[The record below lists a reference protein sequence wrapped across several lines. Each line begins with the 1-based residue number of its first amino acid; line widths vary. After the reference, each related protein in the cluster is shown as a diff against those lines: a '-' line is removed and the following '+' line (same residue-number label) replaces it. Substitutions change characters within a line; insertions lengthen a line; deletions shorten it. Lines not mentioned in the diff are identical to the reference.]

1 MSHVVTVDDYLQE
14 LEQMVKNAMKLP
26 LSGGRVVLDGQNVED
41 ILLDIRDAMPQECR
55 QARAIVADR
64 TKIIQDAKREAESI
78 IRVAEEKARAMVSQ
92 NEIVKQAQQKA
103 NDLLNQTQQ
112 KCREMRR
119 VSNEYVDDLMRRT
132 DDALAANL
140 SELRKTRQSIKATQ
154 RNASSR

>member
-64 TKIIQDAKREAESI
+64 TKIIQDAKREAES
-78 IRVAEEKARAMVSQ
+78 
-92 NEIVKQAQQKA
+92 
-103 NDLLNQTQQ
+103 
-112 KCREMRR
+112 
-119 VSNEYVDDLMRRT
+119 
-132 DDALAANL
+132 
-140 SELRKTRQSIKATQ
+140 
-154 RNASSR
+154 SSG